1 MLAYRLFAPAPVEER
16 PLRLIETATPDPG
29 PGQVRIRISACGV
42 CHTDLHIAEGE
53 VKPPSVPVT
62 PGHQVVGL
70 VDAVG
75 PDVRDLTIGQRV
87 GVPWLYSACG
97 KCSFCRSGQENL
109 CPNARFTGLDVNG
122 GYAEQ
127 MIAEA
132 SFVLPLPEQLTDM
145 EAAPLLCAGIIGYRA
160 YRLAAVAPGER
171 VGLFGFGASAHL
183 VLPVAKSERCE
194 VYVFTRSSNHQLH
207 ARQLGADWVGGPQD
221 SPPDLLDHAI
231 LFAPNGNLVPIAL
244 QRVRPAGS
252 VVINAIYSTPV
263 PPMPYELLYG
273 ERVLRTVSNAT
284 RQDGRDFLELAARIG
299 LKPTVNLYP
308 MDKANEALEDLK
320 HSRFNG
326 EAVLD
331 FATRKE

>member
-1 MLAYRLFAPAPVEER
+1 MLAYQLFAPAPIEEN
-16 PLRLIETATPDPG
+16 PLRLVEVASPEPG

-53 VKPPSVPVT
+53 VRPRSFPIT
-62 PGHQVVGL
+62 LGHQVVGKL
-70 VDAVG
+70 DAVG
-75 PDVRDLTIGQRV
+75 PGVHDLAAGQRV

-97 KCSFCRSGQENL
+97 KCSYCLSGQENL
-109 CPNARFTGLDVNG
+109 CPSARFTGLDVNG
-122 GYAEQ
+122 GYAEL

-132 SFVLPLPEQLTDM
+132 SFVLPVPEALTDT

-160 YRLAAVAPGER
+160 YRLAAVAHGEK

-183 VLPVAKSERCE
+183 VLPVAKSEHCE
-194 VYVFTRSSNHQLH
+194 VYVFTRSSNHQAH
-207 ARQLGADWVGGPQD
+207 ARQLGADWVGSPQD

-231 LFAPNGNLVPIAL
+231 LFAPDGNLVPLAL

-263 PPMPYELLYG
+263 PAMPYDLLYG

-284 RQDGRDFLELAARIG
+284 RQDGRDFLETAARIG

-308 MDKANEALEDLK
+308 VDKANEALDDLK

-331 FATRKE
+331 FGARKE